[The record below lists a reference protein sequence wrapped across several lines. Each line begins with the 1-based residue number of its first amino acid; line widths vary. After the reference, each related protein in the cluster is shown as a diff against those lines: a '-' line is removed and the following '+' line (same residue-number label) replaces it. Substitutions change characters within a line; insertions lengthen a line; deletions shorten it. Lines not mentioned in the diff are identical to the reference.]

1 MATLDNSFEQMKQAV
16 NEDLNGANR
25 PATNGELREL
35 MTTDKTRKKLQTSD
49 KKKLKEIYRQPIKV
63 EILTEKGQ
71 SDEILTDN

>member
-1 MATLDNSFEQMKQAV
+1 MGTLDNSFEQMKQAV

>member
-1 MATLDNSFEQMKQAV
+1 MATLDNSFEQMKQAI

>member
-1 MATLDNSFEQMKQAV
+1 MGTLDNSFEQMKQAI